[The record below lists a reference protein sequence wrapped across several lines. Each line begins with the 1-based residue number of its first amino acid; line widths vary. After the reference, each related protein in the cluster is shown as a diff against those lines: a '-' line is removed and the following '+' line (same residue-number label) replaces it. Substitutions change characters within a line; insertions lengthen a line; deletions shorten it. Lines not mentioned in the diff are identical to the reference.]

1 MTLVSYIQLFIAGA
15 LVCLAVNYY
24 HLTQEN
30 AQLRGDVAGLHTAI
44 SGHIDTSRN
53 DFGQMRG
60 EIKTVILSEENSTEL
75 LRGELEKLR
84 KEFKFTIK
92 GIKDYTE
99 VGTSTSIPIAVR
111 GRDTLIIERMT
122 EKPSKVYPI
131 KGRYVGSLIAI
142 GDSLVGG
149 ITFADTVKVV
159 VSKGKRDKW
168 YAFWKKR
175 PIVTNAFL
183 SNPDGSIT
191 NLKSI
196 RTE

>member
-15 LVCLAVNYY
+15 LICLAVNYHY
-24 HLTQEN
+24 LTKEN

-60 EIKTVILSEENSTEL
+60 EIKTVILSEETSTEL
-75 LRGELEKLR
+75 LRGDLEKLR

-92 GIKDYTE
+92 GLKDYTE

-111 GRDTLIIERMT
+111 GRDTLIIER
-122 EKPSKVYPI
+122 PSKVYPI

-159 VSKGKRDKW
+159 VSKGKREKW

>member
-1 MTLVSYIQLFIAGA
+1 MTLVSYAQLFIAGA

-24 HLTQEN
+24 HLTKEN

-75 LRGELEKLR
+75 LRGDLEKLR
-84 KEFKFTIK
+84 KDFKFTVK

-111 GRDTLIIERMT
+111 GRDTLIIER
-122 EKPSKVYPI
+122 PSKVYPI
-131 KGRYVGSLIAI
+131 TGRYVGSLIAI

-159 VSKGKRDKW
+159 VSKGKREKW